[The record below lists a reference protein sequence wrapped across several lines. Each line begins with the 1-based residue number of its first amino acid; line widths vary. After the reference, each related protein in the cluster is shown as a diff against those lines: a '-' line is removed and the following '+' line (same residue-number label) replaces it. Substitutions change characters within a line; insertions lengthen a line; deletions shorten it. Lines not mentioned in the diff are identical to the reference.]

1 MIFEDKDIRKKFIC
15 HIWIH
20 VAQGFDRKEK
30 FIDILYQITKRTEAI
45 SMMTEDVLARKIYE
59 HLEDKKYL
67 VVLDNLRKKEDWDS
81 FKVAFPE
88 NSEGSIVMVTTPYGN
103 AVDSYWKS
111 HNLGK
116 LSNEEGWVL
125 LKNNVFGT
133 KGCND
138 QLLEGQRLDENTS
151 SIRRLCFHSFT
162 ENTSST
168 HPLYSHSLTANK
180 CAVLNSK
187 HIHSLLLSSLQK
199 SETTSFA
206 QEQLTT
212 IPSAFPLLRVL
223 NIESIMLIDLQPN
236 ELYNLHLLRYVA
248 IRSNLNLLPKSFKN
262 LRKLEVL
269 VIKTTARTL
278 QIDGGI
284 WNMEKLRHVHTN
296 TSAQLPFPPKTHSVR
311 ICIRTLS
318 TISPTSCTKEIF
330 SKTPNLQKLGVRGNL
345 AELLEEKHGIC
356 LFNNLEML
364 KNLENLKLYAQY
376 DKVLRLPMGVMHTS
390 KLKKITLFGT
400 LFEWKDM
407 FILGMLEDLEVLKLD
422 EYAFKGEHWVL
433 SKHYVFK
440 RLQYLRIGRTN
451 LVTWDATED
460 SFPTLRSLVLRNCN
474 FLERIPDAFANIH
487 TLEVMEL
494 FHMSENAVES
504 AKEVTEKL
512 KNSGFQLVITS
523 QKISNNNSSRR
534 EDLQTAAMR
543 VEIKQAV
550 SERVDRLVHSVA
562 CNVEWSRGLASEI
575 KDLTS
580 DIETFNARVV
590 EASINPFASLNSL
603 RTKVNMI
610 RQEHDND
617 LQPLTINPN
626 YVLLSIQKIE
636 TPTVFDKVISE
647 GVEQAVNTLNQT
659 VKDNIVNPVC
669 DIESEINN
677 MTSHIKAFTDNL
689 LKACKNP
696 MANKHRV
703 LRVILKRF
711 RLLVNEAN
719 DAVGN
724 YFAMETK
731 HGQNSLPK
739 SFHKIPFREKVNI
752 YTSEIQSISAKVNT
766 IRRDHGKDLIYLQDY
781 KHIHLPPPQTQVA
794 IQHENNIIGFD
805 DDLEAIKVRL
815 EASNDF
821 VIPIVGTAGIGKT
834 TFALEIFEDP
844 EIRNI
849 FTHCIWVHVSQ
860 GFHRKQNFIH
870 ILHQI
875 SKPTEDFSMI
885 SEDQLEAKIKETLED
900 QKYFIVLDDV
910 RQEKDWNSLKAAF
923 PENLNGSKVLVTT
936 RYSNVIDST
945 RKSHILGGLSND
957 DENNSPRLYLSCYN
971 KRRSPLPSGDEH
983 VHSLLL
989 STSQK
994 SEIHLTPKQLA
1005 TIPNTFPL
1013 LKVLNIES
1021 LKFSSLP
1028 NELYGLFLLRYL
1040 AITGDI
1046 DSLPK
1051 SFKNLRELE
1060 TLVIKTTKGM
1070 LHINGGIWNM
1080 RNLRHVHTNTST
1092 QLPPL
1097 PKTAKNSFGGTN
1109 IHTLSTISPQSC
1121 TNEIFEKIPNLQI
1134 LGVRG
1139 DLSDLLEEK
1148 QYVCMFNNL
1157 QMLCL
1162 DNLKLHGN
1170 SEKVLKVP
1178 MLNKFASKLRKLTLS
1193 GTLFQWNDMTVLG
1206 SLEELEVLKLDDNA
1220 FYGQRWDLSSDV
1232 IFKQLQY
1239 LRMGMMNLLTWTAV
1253 EESFPVLESLV
1264 LRNCIFLEN
1273 IPFSFANVLSLKVM
1287 DLFHVSESAADSAR
1301 KIGEQ
1306 RHGKTTVK
1314 INGFNLFSS
1323 LIFCKKDS

>member
-1 MIFEDKDIRKKFIC
+1 MTIVLDKVLEDQVTQGVNALVQTVAYNVKLVRGIDSEIKDLTSDIQTFSARLVEASKNSWANDHHVLRVVVKKFRTVVNEAQDSIADYVALKEKHGDNNAFTKSLDKIPFCGKIHDYASEIQSIKAKLDKIWEDHGQELLYLMTHKINEQNKAAQPTLQLQAQPTVEKVGFKDDLEVIKANILLKASNNFTVIPIVGIIGTGKTIFASMIFEDKDIRKKFIC

-30 FIDILYQITKRTEAI
+30 FIDIFYQITKRTEDI

-138 QLLEGQRLDENTS
+138 QLLEGIGKEIAKKCNELPLALVVVTGILRQCGNIADWKRVAENPFLEINREGQSYREQLKLNYNDLPHEKLKNCFLYFAYFPIGYEIVVWKLICLWIAEEFIPTIDEWGYTLDTEVEAQKYLNELVNRNLVIVTKRRTDGQIKTCCIHSTFHEFCKSEAARINLFHVMDEGQRLDENTS

-162 ENTSST
+162 KNTSST
-168 HPLYSHSLTANK
+168 HPLYSHYWTANK

-199 SETTSFA
+199 SETKTTSFA

-248 IRSNLNLLPKSFKN
+248 IRSNLNILPKSFKN

-364 KNLENLKLYAQY
+364 KNLENLKLYGQY

-390 KLKKITLFGT
+390 RLKKMTLSGT

-422 EYAFKGEHWVL
+422 EYAFNGEHWVL

-440 RLQYLRIGRTN
+440 RLQYLCIGRTN

-487 TLEVMEL
+487 TLEMMEL
-494 FHMSENAVES
+494 FHMSENAVVS
-504 AKEVTEKL
+504 TKEVTKKL

-523 QKISNNNSSRR
+523 QKR

-590 EASINPFASLNSL
+590 EASINPFASLNVL
-603 RTKVNMI
+603 IVEKFRTV
-610 RQEHDND
+610 
-617 LQPLTINPN
+617 
-626 YVLLSIQKIE
+626 
-636 TPTVFDKVISE
+636 
-647 GVEQAVNTLNQT
+647 
-659 VKDNIVNPVC
+659 
-669 DIESEINN
+669 
-677 MTSHIKAFTDNL
+677 
-689 LKACKNP
+689 
-696 MANKHRV
+696 
-703 LRVILKRF
+703 
-711 RLLVNEAN
+711 VNEAN

-752 YTSEIQSISAKVNT
+752 YTSEIQSISGKVNT

-781 KHIHLPPPQTQVA
+781 KHIHLPPPQVPQKL
-794 IQHENNIIGFD
+794 F
-805 DDLEAIKVRL
+805 
-815 EASNDF
+815 SNF
-821 VIPIVGTAGIGKT
+821 HITNY
-834 TFALEIFEDP
+834 L
-844 EIRNI
+844 
-849 FTHCIWVHVSQ
+849 HVS
-860 GFHRKQNFIH
+860 KI
-870 ILHQI
+870 
-875 SKPTEDFSMI
+875 TE
-885 SEDQLEAKIKETLED
+885 T
-900 QKYFIVLDDV
+900 
-910 RQEKDWNSLKAAF
+910 
-923 PENLNGSKVLVTT
+923 
-936 RYSNVIDST
+936 
-945 RKSHILGGLSND
+945 
-957 DENNSPRLYLSCYN
+957 
-971 KRRSPLPSGDEH
+971 
-983 VHSLLL
+983 
-989 STSQK
+989 
-994 SEIHLTPKQLA
+994 
-1005 TIPNTFPL
+1005 
-1013 LKVLNIES
+1013 
-1021 LKFSSLP
+1021 
-1028 NELYGLFLLRYL
+1028 
-1040 AITGDI
+1040 
-1046 DSLPK
+1046 K
-1051 SFKNLRELE
+1051 SFKSIYR
-1060 TLVIKTTKGM
+1060 
-1070 LHINGGIWNM
+1070 
-1080 RNLRHVHTNTST
+1080 
-1092 QLPPL
+1092 
-1097 PKTAKNSFGGTN
+1097 
-1109 IHTLSTISPQSC
+1109 
-1121 TNEIFEKIPNLQI
+1121 
-1134 LGVRG
+1134 
-1139 DLSDLLEEK
+1139 
-1148 QYVCMFNNL
+1148 
-1157 QMLCL
+1157 
-1162 DNLKLHGN
+1162 
-1170 SEKVLKVP
+1170 
-1178 MLNKFASKLRKLTLS
+1178 
-1193 GTLFQWNDMTVLG
+1193 
-1206 SLEELEVLKLDDNA
+1206 
-1220 FYGQRWDLSSDV
+1220 
-1232 IFKQLQY
+1232 
-1239 LRMGMMNLLTWTAV
+1239 
-1253 EESFPVLESLV
+1253 
-1264 LRNCIFLEN
+1264 
-1273 IPFSFANVLSLKVM
+1273 
-1287 DLFHVSESAADSAR
+1287 
-1301 KIGEQ
+1301 
-1306 RHGKTTVK
+1306 
-1314 INGFNLFSS
+1314 
-1323 LIFCKKDS
+1323 